1 MEDILADCI
10 IDLMASGAS
19 LRVATATAYHE
30 LGLDM
35 VHHG

>member
-10 IDLMASGAS
+10 LELMSLGAS
-19 LRVATATAYHE
+19 LRVATAVAYHE

-35 VHHG
+35 VHVG